1 MPITHLPLDH
11 LLSSTA
17 PEDFTARRQL
27 SDVSTAIAKARRVV
41 VVSGAGISCSSGIP
55 DFRSADGLYSLVKS
69 RYPDSFF
76 SGKELFSSGLFL
88 NPQTTSIFYTF
99 IAELSAECMKAQ
111 PTKTHHF
118 IKKLEQKG
126 KLLRSYTQN
135 IDGLERRLGLESGGR
150 GQGFKKRETR
160 NIELHGDLGRVRCVL
175 CMKDFDRTL
184 EWLEM
189 FREGEAPDCP
199 ACLERSQSRI
209 NRSARATSVGT
220 LRPSIVLYDEPHP
233 LGDDIGSVTTYD
245 LSRQPDLLLIMGTSL
260 KVHGLKRLVK
270 EFARSVH
277 AHNSSTTDSKNKKK
291 GMVVFVNAT
300 PPAAKEWEGVIDY
313 HIQGETDK
321 WVERVEEEWKK
332 IKPSDWQTQ
341 TRLNGEMVVTAKPRA
356 IKGKGKPKAKP
367 LATSDIPNQPIQLPT
382 PRPTASPRSPAK
394 HQHQNQP
401 SSSPIPSKSQSKS
414 TSRSTQLDFESD
426 SELSDIPPTPPTP
439 FSPSKRRSN
448 AFDSPSKK
456 TKSFDKDIP
465 ITGVNATPG
474 KGNLF
479 AFNRNNSTAVIVDEK
494 EKENEDDWIDEWE
507 VFNDSSNKSKSTSRL
522 DLLAS
527 GGQNHRSRTKN
538 KILGE
543 LEENIFSSN
552 SEENQSLH
560 TAKARIRSTRTTK
573 AVPVG
578 SPRVRRMRKVA
589 TKA

>member
-11 LLSSTA
+11 LLSSTS

-69 RYPDSFF
+69 RYPDTFF

-99 IAELSAECMKAQ
+99 IAELTRECMNAQ
-111 PTKTHHF
+111 PTRTHHF

-175 CMKDFDRTL
+175 CMKDFERTG
-184 EWLEM
+184 EWLEA

-199 ACLERSQSRI
+199 ACLERSQSRV

-277 AHNSSTTDSKNKKK
+277 AQNASSSDKKTKKK
-291 GMVVFVNAT
+291 GIVVFVNAT
-300 PPAAKEWEGVIDY
+300 PPAAKEWEGIIDY

-332 IKPSDWQTQ
+332 VKPSDWQTQ
-341 TRLNGEMVVTAKPRA
+341 TRLDGEMVVVGKPRA
-356 IKGKGKPKAKP
+356 IKGKGKAKAKP
-367 LATSDIPNQPIQLPT
+367 LTTFDKPNQPVQLPT

-394 HQHQNQP
+394 HHQTT
-401 SSSPIPSKSQSKS
+401 SSPIPFRAR
-414 TSRSTQLDFESD
+414 TTHVDFGSD
-426 SELSDIPPTPPTP
+426 SELSDAPPTPPTP

-479 AFNRNNSTAVIVDEK
+479 AFGKTSSNMV
-494 EKENEDDWIDEWE
+494 EKENEEDWIDEWE
-507 VFNDSSNKSKSTSRL
+507 VFNDSPNKGSSKLPTEEDKLDKSKIK
-522 DLLAS
+522 
-527 GGQNHRSRTKN
+527 H

-543 LEENIFSSN
+543 LEENIFG
-552 SEENQSLH
+552 SEH
-560 TAKARIRSTRTTK
+560 KAAPKTRTRSTRSK
-573 AVPVG
+573 AIPVG
-578 SPRVRRMRKVA
+578 SPRVRRTRKVA
-589 TKA
+589 VKA